1 MSWGAVPWWVCAVG
15 FEEYQARMLG
25 AFPEELAAGFVRSLP
40 EHVVKIIQR
49 ERNYEEDSTEFESVL

>member
-1 MSWGAVPWWVCAVG
+1 MSWGAVPWWVYAVE

-25 AFPEELAAGFVRSLP
+25 AFPEELSAGFVRGLP

-49 ERNYEEDSTEFESVL
+49 ERNYEEDSTEFQSVL